1 MQVPQLH
8 QQGMNL
14 ALQRK
19 QVMKRLEVQ
28 LMNHQQLRIVS
39 LEIQLQPS

>member
-1 MQVPQLH
+1 MQVQQLR
-8 QQGMNL
+8 QLGMNL

-28 LMNHQQLRIVS
+28 LMNHQRLRIVS
-39 LEIQLQPS
+39 LEIQ